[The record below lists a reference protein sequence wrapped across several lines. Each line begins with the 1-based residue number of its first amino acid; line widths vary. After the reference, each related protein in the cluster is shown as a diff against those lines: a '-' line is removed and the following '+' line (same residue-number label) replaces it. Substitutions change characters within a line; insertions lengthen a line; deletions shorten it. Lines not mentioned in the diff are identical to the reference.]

1 MKTCKEMAMAICNG
15 DTKAKT
21 ELEKMMGVKLED
33 MTDTQKELGV
43 AMLCV
48 FENQWRK

>member
-1 MKTCKEMAMAICNG
+1 MKTCKEMAMAIYNG
-15 DTKAKT
+15 DTQAKV
-21 ELEKMMGVKLED
+21 ELEKMMGCKLED

-48 FENQWRK
+48 FESQWRK